1 MRILNQGLHNNLF
14 VQLTFFSLIMCD
26 SQCERVKYEDVI
38 FSSQQVSEVQFPW
51 PSLQCGSCV
60 RGQTCRVLNCNL
72 GNLYKVN
79 IS

>member
-51 PSLQCGSCV
+51 PSLQ
-60 RGQTCRVLNCNL
+60 
-72 GNLYKVN
+72 
-79 IS
+79 